1 MLDDDSSNALAPY
14 TEATGRSVDRTA
26 IALYRLAWTLSDIAA
41 YTALFRSVH
50 SSNADTEKSLLAPS
64 DSLRGP
70 HPTRPFGPSPPK
82 R

>member
-41 YTALFRSVH
+41 YTALF
-50 SSNADTEKSLLAPS
+50 
-64 DSLRGP
+64 
-70 HPTRPFGPSPPK
+70 
-82 R
+82 